1 MTNCTQVRDKK
12 KGVDHTWVYVANGSC
27 TADDF
32 PKVPGPMGQP
42 RQLRRQMEVIKGFKY
57 TGLTGDLLKAY
68 RRLYPGNIANY
79 VAKINVAMKLKD
91 PKARDLTEGE
101 FILFDGLLIAATFYS
116 QSGHALWTP
125 PASPRRFHPHPNFGQ
140 FMRRGRFDAI
150 KGSVHAAYTDPTMA
164 GEDPW
169 YEIRPLIDAFNENR
183 LENVVKS
190 EFLIPDEA
198 MSPYQPRTTPAGDLD
213 HLSFVERKPKKLG
226 TEFKCVAD
234 GAHGLML
241 FLEIQEGQER
251 MALRRFRDSH
261 APATAQALRLA
272 LGVNGK

>member
-1 MTNCTQVRDKK
+1 MKNYWQVKDKK
-12 KGVDHTWVYVANGSC
+12 RGVDNTWVYVANGSC

-32 PKVPGPMGQP
+32 PNVPGPIGKP
-42 RQLRRQMEVIKGFKY
+42 RQLRPQMEVIKGFKF
-57 TGLTGDLLKAY
+57 TGRTGDLLTAY
-68 RRLYPGNIANY
+68 RRLYPGQIADY

-101 FILFDGLLIAATFYS
+101 FILFDGLLIAATFYP

-125 PASPRRFHPHPNFGQ
+125 PASPRRFQPHANFGQ
-140 FMRRGRFDAI
+140 YMHRHRFDAI
-150 KGSVHAAYTDPTMA
+150 KGSCLAAYADPTMA

-169 YEIRPLIDAFNENR
+169 YEIRPLIRAVNDNR
-183 LENVVKS
+183 LQNVVKS

-241 FLEIQEGQER
+241 FLEIQEGQQR
-251 MALRRFRDSH
+251 MALKRFRDSH

-272 LGVNGK
+272 LGVNGM